1 MPRPQVAE
9 HANRGLGPRHT
20 LELDEDSHEVGS
32 TMTPTQRLVAIL
44 AVLRRARRVLP
55 ASEVQDRVGDYGGDP
70 SAAERKWRRD
80 IRILRER
87 GLLATDLTTRTTPNR
102 DGLALVRHV
111 KPQLYELT
119 EDEHATLRRAR
130 REVGTTRSAPSPVP
144 VSGDLAESAGTAG
157 GDLERAAQLV
167 RYLEDVGLFPG
178 LVLHYPSSLGV
189 GETDDAGAE
198 RLAAE
203 AGAITLVSLLRLARY
218 DGTGSPTRGRGLD
231 EIGRFAYSLPEVED
245 RLRLIETITQAW
257 AGRPERRA
265 DVDRL
270 DSVRWKLESWRS
282 ELQRQSVEMG
292 APY

>member
-1 MPRPQVAE
+1 M
-9 HANRGLGPRHT
+9 
-20 LELDEDSHEVGS
+20 
-32 TMTPTQRLVAIL
+32 
-44 AVLRRARRVLP
+44 
-55 ASEVQDRVGDYGGDP
+55 
-70 SAAERKWRRD
+70 
-80 IRILRER
+80 
-87 GLLATDLTTRTTPNR
+87 
-102 DGLALVRHV
+102 ALVRHV

-157 GDLERAAQLV
+157 GNLERAAQLV

-198 RLAAE
+198 GLAAE
-203 AGAITLVSLLRLARY
+203 AGDITLVSLLRLARY

-270 DSVRWKLESWRS
+270 DSVRWRLESWRS

-292 APY
+292 APYWYALPASGQHQDQRSRPWTSRLPSSSTRPEEALADAVTNLPGPTAVGAQQPILSVCLR